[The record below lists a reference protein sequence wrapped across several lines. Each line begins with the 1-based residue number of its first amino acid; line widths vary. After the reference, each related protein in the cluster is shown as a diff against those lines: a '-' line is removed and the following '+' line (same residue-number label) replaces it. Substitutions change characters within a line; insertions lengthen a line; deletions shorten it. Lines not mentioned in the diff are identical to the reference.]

1 MEVVL
6 FIYGLSFFTLG
17 VLATFVKTNN
27 SQILYAKKIWLLGAF
42 AFFHALVEWTFLSLL
57 LFPQFTEQIIV
68 LKAISLVL
76 SYLFLFEFS
85 RSIIKAYLKTK
96 QFKFYQ
102 LSYLYKAKFVY
113 PITTIAFIFFVYLM
127 PNANGLISATRYTFG
142 FMGTLSLGIGLYFYG
157 SSLKNVEYAKKLK
170 YYFKIPA
177 IAFIFYAFLAL
188 IAVFETPYF
197 PGTIIN
203 AQWFF
208 ESFGFPVQFL
218 RTICALTITICSIKA
233 LQIFNEESNQN
244 LEKSLKQVKEFS
256 SNVSHELKTPLTT
269 MKGELEITLSKNR
282 DIEYYKKSMQ
292 SLLDEVDSM
301 SKIIK
306 NMLMLAYLEKQSI
319 KRHFK
324 ITNFN
329 KIFFNS
335 LDSLVPLASKK
346 NIDIHVEQIE
356 DISLKGDET
365 LLEIA
370 IFNIIENS
378 IKHNQSHSNV
388 YISSKNIGNYG
399 YIYIEDDGVGVKQEQ
414 LESIFD
420 RLFQC
425 DTSRSQQG
433 KKGHGLGLS
442 ITKQIIQL
450 HNGKT
455 VAKRSKYG
463 GLLIEI
469 QFPVFM
475 K

>member
-1 MEVVL
+1 MHPTDL
-6 FIYGLSFFTLG
+6 
-17 VLATFVKTNN
+17 
-27 SQILYAKKIWLLGAF
+27 
-42 AFFHALVEWTFLSLL
+42 
-57 LFPQFTEQIIV
+57 
-68 LKAISLVL
+68 
-76 SYLFLFEFS
+76 
-85 RSIIKAYLKTK
+85 
-96 QFKFYQ
+96 
-102 LSYLYKAKFVY
+102 
-113 PITTIAFIFFVYLM
+113 
-127 PNANGLISATRYTFG
+127 TRMFW
-142 FMGTLSLGIGLYFYG
+142 S
-157 SSLKNVEYAKKLK
+157 
-170 YYFKIPA
+170 
-177 IAFIFYAFLAL
+177 
-188 IAVFETPYF
+188 
-197 PGTIIN
+197 
-203 AQWFF
+203 
-208 ESFGFPVQFL
+208 
-218 RTICALTITICSIKA
+218 
-233 LQIFNEESNQN
+233 
-244 LEKSLKQVKEFS
+244 
-256 SNVSHELKTPLTT
+256 
-269 MKGELEITLSKNR
+269 
-282 DIEYYKKSMQ
+282 
-292 SLLDEVDSM
+292 
-301 SKIIK
+301 
-306 NMLMLAYLEKQSI
+306 
-319 KRHFK
+319 RHFK

-399 YIYIEDDGVGVKQEQ
+399 NIYIEDDGVGVKQEQ